1 MTEEV
6 NEDGRLVSFQ
16 VTEAEYE
23 RLKALTLAEGVN
35 VSELVKEQ
43 VEKFVKRLEKSPGEG
58 RS

>member
-6 NEDGRLVSFQ
+6 NEEGRLVSFQ

-23 RLKALTLAEGVN
+23 RLKALAQVEGVS

-43 VEKFVKRLEKSPGEG
+43 VEKFVERLKKPPGEG